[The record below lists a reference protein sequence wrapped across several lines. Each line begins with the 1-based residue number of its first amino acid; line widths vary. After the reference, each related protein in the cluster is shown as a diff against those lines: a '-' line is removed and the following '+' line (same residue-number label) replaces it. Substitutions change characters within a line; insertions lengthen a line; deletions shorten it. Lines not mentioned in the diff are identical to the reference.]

1 LHLLIWFVENRFA
14 VLNYN
19 GLIEGDYI
27 ETIDGLF
34 FAVKG
39 FRHPG
44 DRVIAYLRYVPDPL
58 GDRKLKNIKYRRV
71 YDLEDTKNYLMRDY
85 PVYLSWVDYISQ
97 NLQTVPHI
105 RIKRIYKPREG
116 VKKIYRNKETKLDY
130 LTYQFISTL
139 LNQSKV
145 PKESIGVSGSLLIG
159 LTTEDSD
166 IDLIV
171 YGEENGRKIYD
182 GLTKMRRDF
191 NMTFPLDIKNATKIS
206 ISRWGKINIKNEKF
220 IKNEIEK
227 KLHGLFNEKE
237 YFIRLINVPQVEEM
251 AKPLKLVMGKATI
264 KEDKDSIFT
273 PCTYKIEDIECSG
286 KTDLPNITE
295 LWSLRGKFTE
305 QAKKGD
311 VVEFEGTIEEV
322 VVNKEKKYR
331 VAMISDHDYLI
342 PIRYLA
348 DTF

>member
-1 LHLLIWFVENRFA
+1 MI
-14 VLNYN
+14 NYN
-19 GLIEGDYI
+19 GLIEGDFI

-39 FRHPG
+39 FRHPV

-71 YDLEDTKNYLMRDY
+71 YDLEDTKNYLIKHY
-85 PVYLSWVDYISQ
+85 PVYLNWVEYISQ
-97 NLQTVPHI
+97 SLQTVPHSK
-105 RIKRIYKPREG
+105 IKKIYKPREG
-116 VKKIYRNKETKLDY
+116 VKKMYRNKKTKLDQ
-130 LTYQFISTL
+130 LTCQFISSL

-145 PKESIGVSGSLLIG
+145 SKESIGVSGSLLIG
-159 LTTEDSD
+159 LATEDSD

-171 YGEENGRKIYD
+171 YGEKNGRKIYD
-182 GLTKMRRDF
+182 KLIKMRDSSV
-191 NMTFPLDIKNATKIS
+191 TYPLDLKNATKIS
-206 ISRWGKINIKNEKF
+206 ISRWGKTSIKTEKF
-220 IKNEIEK
+220 IENEIEK

-237 YFIRLINVPQVEEM
+237 YFIRLINVPMIEET
-251 AKPLKLVMGKATI
+251 AKPLKLVKSRATI

-273 PCTYKIEDIECSG
+273 PCTYKIEDIEGSG
-286 KTDLPNITE
+286 KMNLPNITE

-305 QAKKGD
+305 QSKKGD

-322 VVNKEKKYR
+322 VINKEKKYR
-331 VAMISDHDYLI
+331 VALISDHDYLI
-342 PIRYLA
+342 PLRYLA